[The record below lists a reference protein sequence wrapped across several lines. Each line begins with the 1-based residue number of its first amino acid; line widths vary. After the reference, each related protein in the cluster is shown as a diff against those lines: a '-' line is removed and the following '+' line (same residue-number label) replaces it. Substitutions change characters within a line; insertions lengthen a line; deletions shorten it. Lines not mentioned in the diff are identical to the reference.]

1 MYANDHGGQF
11 PDTFMTE
18 FENVELLPRVFV
30 CPSSNDLPASGPT
43 TQATAANLLTP
54 GHLSYVDLG
63 RGLNDKSA
71 SPDIVL
77 AYEPLSNHNN
87 YGMNALFGD
96 LRVEWLSAAEAK
108 LLLNQVASHTWP
120 VRIPP
125 ATQPVTTG
133 TGN

>member
-18 FENVELLPRVFV
+18 FENEDLTPAVFV
-30 CPSSNDLPASGPT
+30 CPSSNDLPAAGPT
-43 TQATAANLLTP
+43 TQATVANLLVP
-54 GHLSYVDLG
+54 GHLSYVYLG
-63 RGLNDKSA
+63 KGLNDKTA
-71 SPDIVL
+71 LPDMVL

-96 LRVEWLSAAEAK
+96 LRVEWLSAAEAQP
-108 LLLNQVASHTWP
+108 LLNQVASQTWP

-125 ATQPVTTG
+125 ATQPVNTG
-133 TGN
+133 AGN